1 MDRGAW
7 WPTVH
12 GVAKSWTWRSDFYF
26 TSRLLGSSFPNQ
38 GLNPGLWQWKC
49 WVLTLDR
56 QGIPCQFFFLK
67 VAWVYLVLKTTVAHS
82 DPSDAPPIPWPL
94 LFQAEWKLHPP
105 ALSFSLS
112 SCLSCLYPSC
122 AQLLALGGHFL
133 TECRRELW
141 QDRVCSSYISI
152 CPQGYSKT
160 VSFFPRTGDFLDILR
175 SFYSSRN
182 TVPIVRIKTLP
193 STVIT
198 EYFLSSA
205 WGMNLYGSMF
215 LLGVQNVSP
224 WIITGPSECL
234 WMAMIPVIV
243 IFQW

>member
-12 GVAKSWTWRSDFYF
+12 GVTKSWTRLSDFDF
-26 TSRLLGSSFPNQ
+26 TSHLLGFSFPNQ
-38 GLNPGLWQWKC
+38 GLNSGLWQWKC
-49 WVLTLDR
+49 WVLTTGSPGNSLP
-56 QGIPCQFFFLK
+56 IFFLK
-67 VAWVYLVLKTTVAHS
+67 VAWVYLVLKATVARP
-82 DPSDAPPIPWPL
+82 DPSDMLPIPWPL
-94 LFQAEWKLHPP
+94 LFQAEWKKPHLLSPLHYLR
-105 ALSFSLS
+105 ASLG
-112 SCLSCLYPSC
+112 LYPSC

-133 TECRRELW
+133 TECRRELR
-141 QDRVCSSYISI
+141 QDCVCSPYISV

-160 VSFFPRTGDFLDILR
+160 VSFFPRTGDFLDILC
-175 SFYSSRN
+175 SFYSSPN

-198 EYFLSSA
+198 EYFLLLEGWTVWFNVPA
-205 WGMNLYGSMF
+205 WCPKC
-215 LLGVQNVSP
+215 SP